1 MSKLKS
7 GFIDKSISIP
17 NPTESDNL
25 KENIINWGLDNMY
38 PYFLNFLYQSSAIQ
52 SGIINSKVHYTTSGG
67 LNYEGVDKEK
77 FDAFF
82 KNGNSDYNLNEIAE
96 QMSKDLEISNMFC
109 LKGVWSLDK
118 SKCDKL
124 EVIDFEKVRYRLD
137 DEMIAVCN
145 DWSDIDENP
154 LKIICPFNP
163 SDRSK
168 REFYLI
174 YQEKGKQSIYNR
186 TNTNKQMRGLSNSS
200 VTKINKSTYPQPPY
214 AGGLTSILT
223 DVKIN
228 KYQLNEISN
237 GFSTGT
243 IINLNNGIPTDDKE
257 KRQIEKEIQENAS
270 GEENAGGTMILYSN
284 GKENSAEVISLSGN
298 DLKDR
303 YLALSQDNRNNII
316 LAHSVTTPILFGI
329 KTEGSLGNATELE
342 IGYKIMKANYFKY
355 KQRAILQALNHIAK
369 YANGLSGE
377 IVFNDVEL
385 EFLQPK
391 EEETPAV
398 FSKKKFESYTD
409 YPEGA
414 RNNARRA
421 IEWKEKNGSDC
432 GTQVGWVRARQLAD
446 GKPISEET
454 IARMASFERHRQH
467 SDVPYSEGC
476 GGIMWDAWGGDSGI
490 RWASNKL
497 KEIRK
502 EKNSEQTES
511 EEINVVELFEM
522 SGKKRPENCL
532 MSKSLPAEFDADEE
546 REKFLNDFKKQSFAQ
561 LSAIENQVLAMLGDG
576 NDYNSIRKA
585 LGINGFKLTRIFKRF
600 KNLELIDSKANIT
613 NKGMIEVARQDVT
626 KIEIFYSYD
635 KNPNVDG
642 SVLIP
647 TSRDFCRALVGFS
660 ASRVWS
666 REDINGISARIG
678 YNAFAYRGG
687 WYHNPKTDRN
697 TPYCRHIWKQEIFFT

>member
-17 NPTESDNL
+17 NPTESDNI
-25 KENIINWGLDNMY
+25 KENIINWGLDNYY

-67 LNYEGVDKEK
+67 LDYEGLDKEK
-77 FDAFF
+77 YEAFF

-96 QMSKDLEISNMFC
+96 QMSKDLELSNMFC

-137 DEMIAVCN
+137 NDMIAVCN
-145 DWSDIDENP
+145 DWSDTDDNP

-163 SDRSK
+163 SDRK
-168 REFYLI
+168 QREFYLI

-200 VTKINKSTYPQPPY
+200 VTQINKSTYPQPPY

-257 KRQIEKEIQENAS
+257 KRAIEKEIQENAS
-270 GEENAGGTMILYSN
+270 GEENSGTTMILYSN
-284 GKENSAEVISLSGN
+284 GRENSAEVISLSGN

-369 YANGLSGE
+369 HGNGLQGE
-377 IVFNDVEL
+377 ITFNDVEL
-385 EFLQPK
+385 DFLQPK
-391 EEETPAV
+391 VEETPAI
-398 FSKKKFESYTD
+398 F
-409 YPEGA
+409 
-414 RNNARRA
+414 
-421 IEWKEKNGSDC
+421 
-432 GTQVGWVRARQLAD
+432 
-446 GKPISEET
+446 SEE
-454 IARMASFERHRQH
+454 
-467 SDVPYSEGC
+467 
-476 GGIMWDAWGGDSGI
+476 
-490 RWASNKL
+490 K
-497 KEIRK
+497 KE
-502 EKNSEQTES
+502 ES
-511 EEINVVELFEM
+511 INVVELFEK
-522 SGKKRPENCL
+522 SGRERPTNCL

-546 REKFLNDFKKQSFAQ
+546 REKFLNDFKKESFAQ
-561 LSAIENQVLAMLGDG
+561 LSAVENQVLAMLGDG

-585 LGINGFKLTRIFKRF
+585 LSINGFKLTRIFKRF
-600 KNLELIDSKANIT
+600 QNLELIDSKAKVT
-613 NKGMIEVARQDVT
+613 NKGLIEVARQDVT
-626 KIEIFYSYD
+626 KIEIFYSYAH
-635 KNPNVDG
+635 NPAVDNRPPI
-642 SVLIP
+642 IP
-647 TSRDFCRALVGFS
+647 TSRDFCRALFNFS
-660 ASRVWS
+660 KTRVWS
-666 REDINGISARIG
+666 REDINGISNRLG
-678 YNAFAYRGG
+678 YNSFSYRGG
-687 WYHNPKTDRN
+687 WYYNDKLERA

>member
-17 NPTESDNL
+17 NPTESDNI
-25 KENIINWGLDNMY
+25 KENIINWGLDNYY

-67 LNYEGVDKEK
+67 LDYEGIDKEK
-77 FDAFF
+77 YEAFF
-82 KNGNSDYNLNEIAE
+82 KNGNSDYNLDEIAE
-96 QMSKDLEISNMFC
+96 QMSKDLELSNMFC

-137 DEMIAVCN
+137 DDMIAVCN
-145 DWSDIDENP
+145 DWSDTDDNP

-163 SDRSK
+163 SDRK
-168 REFYLI
+168 QREFYLI

-200 VTKINKSTYPQPPY
+200 VTQINKSTYPQPPY

-257 KRQIEKEIQENAS
+257 KRAIEKEIQENAS

-284 GKENSAEVISLSGN
+284 GKDNSAEVISLSGN

-369 YANGLSGE
+369 YGNGLQGE
-377 IVFNDVEL
+377 ITFNDVEL
-385 EFLQPK
+385 DFLQPK
-391 EEETPAV
+391 VEETPAI
-398 FSKKKFESYTD
+398 F
-409 YPEGA
+409 
-414 RNNARRA
+414 
-421 IEWKEKNGSDC
+421 
-432 GTQVGWVRARQLAD
+432 
-446 GKPISEET
+446 SEE
-454 IARMASFERHRQH
+454 
-467 SDVPYSEGC
+467 
-476 GGIMWDAWGGDSGI
+476 
-490 RWASNKL
+490 K
-497 KEIRK
+497 KE
-502 EKNSEQTES
+502 ES
-511 EEINVVELFEM
+511 INVVELFEK
-522 SGKKRPENCL
+522 SGRERPTNCL

-546 REKFLNDFKKQSFAQ
+546 REKFLNDFKKESFAQ
-561 LSAIENQVLAMLGDG
+561 LSAVENQVLAMLGDG

-585 LGINGFKLTRIFKRF
+585 LNINGFKLTRIFKRF
-600 KNLELIDSKANIT
+600 QNLELIDSKAKVT

-635 KNPNVDG
+635 KNPAVDG

-666 REDINGISARIG
+666 REDINGISNRLG

>member
-1 MSKLKS
+1 MENITQLTLQIQLTMSKLKS

-17 NPTESDNL
+17 NPTESDNI
-25 KENIINWGLDNMY
+25 KENIINWGLDNYY

-67 LNYEGVDKEK
+67 LDYEGIDKEK
-77 FDAFF
+77 YEAFF
-82 KNGNSDYNLNEIAE
+82 KNGNSDYNLDEIAE
-96 QMSKDLEISNMFC
+96 QMSKDLELSNMFC

-124 EVIDFEKVRYRLD
+124 EVIDFEKVRYRLND
-137 DEMIAVCN
+137 DMISVCN
-145 DWSDIDENP
+145 DWSDTDDNP

-163 SDRSK
+163 SDRK
-168 REFYLI
+168 QREFYLI
-174 YQEKGKQSIYNR
+174 YQEKGKQSIYNK

-200 VTKINKSTYPQPPY
+200 VSKINKSTYPQPPY

-243 IINLNNGIPTDDKE
+243 IINLNSGIPTDEKE
-257 KRQIEKEIQENAS
+257 KRALEKDIQDNAS
-270 GEENAGGTMILYSN
+270 SEENAGGTMILYSN

-369 YANGLSGE
+369 YGNGLQGE
-377 IVFNDVEL
+377 ITFNEVNLD
-385 EFLQPK
+385 FLQPK
-391 EEETPAV
+391 VEETPAI
-398 FSKKKFESYTD
+398 F
-409 YPEGA
+409 
-414 RNNARRA
+414 
-421 IEWKEKNGSDC
+421 
-432 GTQVGWVRARQLAD
+432 
-446 GKPISEET
+446 SEE
-454 IARMASFERHRQH
+454 
-467 SDVPYSEGC
+467 
-476 GGIMWDAWGGDSGI
+476 
-490 RWASNKL
+490 K
-497 KEIRK
+497 KE
-502 EKNSEQTES
+502 ES
-511 EEINVVELFEM
+511 INVVELFEM
-522 SGKKRPENCL
+522 SGRERPTNCL

-546 REKFLNDFKKQSFAQ
+546 REKFLNEFKKESFAQ
-561 LSAIENQVLAMLGDG
+561 LSAVENQVLAMLGDG

-585 LGINGFKLTRIFKRF
+585 LSINAFKLTRIFKRF
-600 KNLELIDSKANIT
+600 QNLEIIDSKANIT

-626 KIEIFYSYD
+626 KIEIFYSYAH
-635 KNPNVDG
+635 NPAQDNRPTI
-642 SVLIP
+642 IP
-647 TSRDFCRALVGFS
+647 TSRDFCKALVGFS
-660 ASRVWS
+660 QNKVWS
-666 REDINGISARIG
+666 REDINGISNRLG
-678 YNAFAYRGG
+678 YNSFRYRGG
-687 WYHNPKTDRN
+687 WYYNDKLDRA

>member
-17 NPTESDNL
+17 NPTESDNIE
-25 KENIINWGLDNMY
+25 ENIINWGLDNYY

-67 LNYEGVDKEK
+67 LNYEGIDKDK

-82 KNGNSDYNLNEIAE
+82 KNGNSDYNLDEIAE
-96 QMSKDLEISNMFC
+96 QMSKDLELSNMFC

-137 DEMIAVCN
+137 DDMIAVCN
-145 DWSDIDENP
+145 DWSDTDDNP

-163 SDRSK
+163 SDRK
-168 REFYLI
+168 QREFYLI

-200 VTKINKSTYPQPPY
+200 VTQINKSTYPQPPY

-257 KRQIEKEIQENAS
+257 KRAIEKEIQENAS

-369 YANGLSGE
+369 YGNGLQGE
-377 IVFNDVEL
+377 ITFNDVEL
-385 EFLQPK
+385 DFLQPK
-391 EEETPAV
+391 VEETPAI
-398 FSKKKFESYTD
+398 F
-409 YPEGA
+409 
-414 RNNARRA
+414 
-421 IEWKEKNGSDC
+421 
-432 GTQVGWVRARQLAD
+432 
-446 GKPISEET
+446 SEE
-454 IARMASFERHRQH
+454 
-467 SDVPYSEGC
+467 
-476 GGIMWDAWGGDSGI
+476 
-490 RWASNKL
+490 K
-497 KEIRK
+497 KE
-502 EKNSEQTES
+502 ES
-511 EEINVVELFEM
+511 INVVELFEM
-522 SGKKRPENCL
+522 SGRERPTNCL

-546 REKFLNDFKKQSFAQ
+546 REKFLNDFKKESFAQ
-561 LSAIENQVLAMLGDG
+561 LSAVENQVLAMLGDG

-585 LGINGFKLTRIFKRF
+585 LNINGFKLTRIFKRF
-600 KNLELIDSKANIT
+600 QNLELIDSKAKVT
-613 NKGMIEVARQDVT
+613 NKGLIEVARQDVT

-635 KNPNVDG
+635 KNPAVDG

-666 REDINGISARIG
+666 REDINGISNRLG

>member
-1 MSKLKS
+1 MSKLKT
-7 GFIDKSISIP
+7 GFIDKKVSIP
-17 NPTESDNL
+17 NPTESDNI
-25 KENIINWGLDNMY
+25 KDNIINWGLDNFY

-67 LNYEGVDKEK
+67 LNYEGLDKEK

-82 KNGNSDYNLNEIAE
+82 KNGNSDYNLDEIAE
-96 QMSKDLEISNMFC
+96 QMSKDLELSNMFC

-137 DEMIAVCN
+137 DDMIAVCN

-154 LKIICPFNP
+154 FKIICPFDS

-174 YQEKGKQSIYNR
+174 YQEKGKQSIYNNN
-186 TNTNKQMRGLSNSS
+186 NTSKGMRGLSNSS
-200 VTKINKSTYPQPPY
+200 VSKINKSTYPQPPY

-228 KYQLNEISN
+228 KYTLNEISN

-243 IINLNNGIPTDDKE
+243 IISLNNGIPTDDKE
-257 KRQIEKEIQENAS
+257 KRAIEKDIQDNAS

-369 YANGLSGE
+369 YANNLQGE
-377 IVFNDVEL
+377 INFNEVNLDFL
-385 EFLQPK
+385 ESK
-391 EEETPAV
+391 EEVAPAV
-398 FSKKKFESYTD
+398 FSEEKK
-409 YPEGA
+409 
-414 RNNARRA
+414 
-421 IEWKEKNGSDC
+421 
-432 GTQVGWVRARQLAD
+432 
-446 GKPISEET
+446 
-454 IARMASFERHRQH
+454 
-467 SDVPYSEGC
+467 
-476 GGIMWDAWGGDSGI
+476 
-490 RWASNKL
+490 
-497 KEIRK
+497 
-502 EKNSEQTES
+502 
-511 EEINVVELFEM
+511 EEINVVELFEQ
-522 SGKKRPENCL
+522 SGRERPINCL

-546 REKFLNDFKKQSFAQ
+546 REKFLNDFKKESFAQ

-585 LGINGFKLTRIFKRF
+585 LNINAFKLTRIFKRF
-600 KNLELIDSKANIT
+600 KNLELIDSKANINT
-613 NKGMIEVARQDVT
+613 RGLTEIARQDVT
-626 KIEIFYSYD
+626 RIEIFYSYD

-642 SVLIP
+642 NVLIP

>member
-17 NPTESDNL
+17 NPTESDNI
-25 KENIINWGLDNMY
+25 KENIINWGLDNYY

-67 LNYEGVDKEK
+67 LNYEGLDKDK

-96 QMSKDLEISNMFC
+96 QMSKDLELSNMFC

-137 DEMIAVCN
+137 DDMIAVCN
-145 DWSDIDENP
+145 DWSDTDDNP

-163 SDRSK
+163 SDRK
-168 REFYLI
+168 EREFYLI

-200 VTKINKSTYPQPPY
+200 VTQINKSTYPQPPY

-257 KRQIEKEIQENAS
+257 KRAIEKEIQENAS

-284 GKENSAEVISLSGN
+284 GKDNSAEVISLSGN

-355 KQRAILQALNHIAK
+355 KQRAILQAFNHIAK
-369 YANGLSGE
+369 HGNGLQGE
-377 IVFNDVEL
+377 ITFNDVEL
-385 EFLQPK
+385 DFLQPK
-391 EEETPAV
+391 VEETPAI
-398 FSKKKFESYTD
+398 F
-409 YPEGA
+409 
-414 RNNARRA
+414 
-421 IEWKEKNGSDC
+421 
-432 GTQVGWVRARQLAD
+432 
-446 GKPISEET
+446 SEE
-454 IARMASFERHRQH
+454 
-467 SDVPYSEGC
+467 
-476 GGIMWDAWGGDSGI
+476 
-490 RWASNKL
+490 K
-497 KEIRK
+497 KE
-502 EKNSEQTES
+502 ES
-511 EEINVVELFEM
+511 INVVELFEM
-522 SGKKRPENCL
+522 SGRERPTNCL

-546 REKFLNDFKKQSFAQ
+546 REKFLNDFKKESFAQ
-561 LSAIENQVLAMLGDG
+561 LSAVENQVLAMLGDG

-585 LGINGFKLTRIFKRF
+585 LNINGFKLTRIFKSF
-600 KNLELIDSKANIT
+600 QNLELIDSKAKVT
-613 NKGMIEVARQDVT
+613 NKGLIEVARQDVT

-635 KNPNVDG
+635 KNPAVDG

-666 REDINGISARIG
+666 REDINGISNRLG

>member
-25 KENIINWGLDNMY
+25 TENVINWGLDNLY

-67 LNYEGVDKEK
+67 LNYEGIDKEK
-77 FDAFF
+77 YEAFF
-82 KNGNSDYNLNEIAE
+82 KNGNSDYNLDEIAE

-137 DEMIAVCN
+137 DEKIAVCN
-145 DWSDIDENP
+145 DWSDVDENP
-154 LKIICPFNP
+154 MKIICPFDP
-163 SDRSK
+163 SDRSE

-329 KTEGSLGNATELE
+329 KTEGTLGNATELE

-377 IVFNDVEL
+377 IKFNEVNLDFL
-385 EFLQPK
+385 EVK

-398 FSKKKFESYTD
+398 FTEEKEES
-409 YPEGA
+409 
-414 RNNARRA
+414 
-421 IEWKEKNGSDC
+421 
-432 GTQVGWVRARQLAD
+432 
-446 GKPISEET
+446 
-454 IARMASFERHRQH
+454 
-467 SDVPYSEGC
+467 
-476 GGIMWDAWGGDSGI
+476 
-490 RWASNKL
+490 
-497 KEIRK
+497 
-502 EKNSEQTES
+502 
-511 EEINVVELFEM
+511 INVVELFEM
-522 SGKKRPENCL
+522 SGRERPTNCL

-546 REKFLNDFKKQSFAQ
+546 REKFLNDFKKESFAE

-585 LGINGFKLTRIFKRF
+585 LNINAFKLSKIFRRF
-600 KNLELIDSKANIT
+600 KSLELIDSKANIT

>member
-17 NPTESDNL
+17 NPTESDNI
-25 KENIINWGLDNMY
+25 KENIINWGLDNYY

-67 LNYEGVDKEK
+67 LDYEGLDKEK
-77 FDAFF
+77 YEAFF

-96 QMSKDLEISNMFC
+96 QMSKDLELSNMFC

-137 DEMIAVCN
+137 NDMIAVCN
-145 DWSDIDENP
+145 DWSDTDDNP

-163 SDRSK
+163 SDRK
-168 REFYLI
+168 QREFYLI

-200 VTKINKSTYPQPPY
+200 VTQINKSTYPQPPY
-214 AGGLTSILT
+214 AGGLVSILT
-223 DVKIN
+223 DVKIG

-243 IINLNNGIPTDDKE
+243 IINLNNGIPTDEKE
-257 KRQIEKEIQENAS
+257 KRAIEKEIQENAS
-270 GEENAGGTMILYSN
+270 GEENSGTTMILYSN
-284 GKENSAEVISLSGN
+284 GRENSAEVISLSGN

-369 YANGLSGE
+369 YGNGLQGE
-377 IVFNDVEL
+377 ITFNDVEL
-385 EFLQPK
+385 DFLQPK
-391 EEETPAV
+391 VEETPAI
-398 FSKKKFESYTD
+398 F
-409 YPEGA
+409 
-414 RNNARRA
+414 
-421 IEWKEKNGSDC
+421 
-432 GTQVGWVRARQLAD
+432 
-446 GKPISEET
+446 SEE
-454 IARMASFERHRQH
+454 
-467 SDVPYSEGC
+467 
-476 GGIMWDAWGGDSGI
+476 
-490 RWASNKL
+490 K
-497 KEIRK
+497 KE
-502 EKNSEQTES
+502 ES
-511 EEINVVELFEM
+511 INVVELFEM
-522 SGKKRPENCL
+522 SGRERPTNCL

-546 REKFLNDFKKQSFAQ
+546 REKFLNDFKKESFAQ
-561 LSAIENQVLAMLGDG
+561 LSAVENQVLAMLGDG

-585 LGINGFKLTRIFKRF
+585 LSINAFKLTRIFKRF
-600 KNLELIDSKANIT
+600 QNLELIDSKAKVT
-613 NKGMIEVARQDVT
+613 NKGLIEVARQDVT

-635 KNPNVDG
+635 KSPEVDG
-642 SVLIP
+642 PSILP
-647 TSRDFCRALVGFS
+647 NDRTRDFCEALVNFS
-660 ASRVWS
+660 NTRVWS

-687 WYHNPKTDRN
+687 WYHNPKTKKN

>member
-67 LNYEGVDKEK
+67 LNYEGTDKEK

-154 LKIICPFNP
+154 LKIISPFEP

-369 YANGLSGE
+369 YANGLQGE
-377 IVFNDVEL
+377 ILFNEVEL
-385 EFLQPK
+385 DFLQPK

-398 FSKKKFESYTD
+398 FSEEKKE
-409 YPEGA
+409 
-414 RNNARRA
+414 
-421 IEWKEKNGSDC
+421 EK
-432 GTQVGWVRARQLAD
+432 
-446 GKPISEET
+446 
-454 IARMASFERHRQH
+454 
-467 SDVPYSEGC
+467 
-476 GGIMWDAWGGDSGI
+476 
-490 RWASNKL
+490 
-497 KEIRK
+497 
-502 EKNSEQTES
+502 
-511 EEINVVELFEM
+511 INVVELFEK
-522 SGKKRPENCL
+522 SGRERPTNCL

-546 REKFLNDFKKQSFAQ
+546 REKFLNDFKKESFAQ
-561 LSAIENQVLAMLGDG
+561 LSAVENQVLAMLGDG

-585 LGINGFKLTRIFKRF
+585 LNINGFKLTRIFKRF
-600 KNLELIDSKANIT
+600 KNLELIDTKANIT

-687 WYHNPKTDRN
+687 WYHNPKTDKN

>member
-17 NPTESDNL
+17 NPTESDNI
-25 KENIINWGLDNMY
+25 KENIINWGLDNYY

-67 LNYEGVDKEK
+67 LDYEGIDKDKYES
-77 FDAFF
+77 FF
-82 KNGNSDYNLNEIAE
+82 KNGNSDYNLDEIAE
-96 QMSKDLEISNMFC
+96 QMSKDLELSNMFC

-137 DEMIAVCN
+137 DDMIAVCN
-145 DWSDIDENP
+145 DWSDTDDNP

-163 SDRSK
+163 SDRK
-168 REFYLI
+168 EREFYLI

-200 VTKINKSTYPQPPY
+200 VSKINKSTYPQPPY

-257 KRQIEKEIQENAS
+257 KRAIEKEIQENAS
-270 GEENAGGTMILYSN
+270 GEENSGTTMILYSN
-284 GKENSAEVISLSGN
+284 GRENSAEVISLSGN

-369 YANGLSGE
+369 YGNGLQGE
-377 IVFNDVEL
+377 ITFNDVEL
-385 EFLQPK
+385 DFLQPK
-391 EEETPAV
+391 VEETPAV
-398 FSKKKFESYTD
+398 FTEEKK
-409 YPEGA
+409 
-414 RNNARRA
+414 
-421 IEWKEKNGSDC
+421 
-432 GTQVGWVRARQLAD
+432 
-446 GKPISEET
+446 
-454 IARMASFERHRQH
+454 
-467 SDVPYSEGC
+467 
-476 GGIMWDAWGGDSGI
+476 
-490 RWASNKL
+490 
-497 KEIRK
+497 
-502 EKNSEQTES
+502 

-522 SGKKRPENCL
+522 SGIERPTNCL

-546 REKFLNDFKKQSFAQ
+546 REKFLNDFKKESFAQ
-561 LSAIENQVLAMLGDG
+561 LSAVENQVLAMLGDG

-585 LGINGFKLTRIFKRF
+585 LNINAFKLTRIFKRF
-600 KNLELIDSKANIT
+600 QNLEIIDSKANIT

-635 KNPNVDG
+635 KNPTVDG

>member
-25 KENIINWGLDNMY
+25 TENIINWGLDNYY

-67 LNYEGVDKEK
+67 LDYEGIDKEK
-77 FDAFF
+77 YEAFF

-124 EVIDFEKVRYRLD
+124 EVIDFEKVRYRLE
-137 DEMIAVCN
+137 DEKIAVCN
-145 DWSDIDENP
+145 DWSDVDENP
-154 LKIICPFNP
+154 MKIICPFNP
-163 SDRSK
+163 SDRSE

-243 IINLNNGIPTDDKE
+243 IINLNNGIPTDDNE

-377 IVFNDVEL
+377 ITFNEVEL
-385 EFLQPK
+385 DFLQPK

-398 FSKKKFESYTD
+398 FSEEKKE
-409 YPEGA
+409 
-414 RNNARRA
+414 
-421 IEWKEKNGSDC
+421 EK
-432 GTQVGWVRARQLAD
+432 
-446 GKPISEET
+446 
-454 IARMASFERHRQH
+454 
-467 SDVPYSEGC
+467 
-476 GGIMWDAWGGDSGI
+476 
-490 RWASNKL
+490 
-497 KEIRK
+497 
-502 EKNSEQTES
+502 
-511 EEINVVELFEM
+511 INVVELFEK
-522 SGKKRPENCL
+522 SGRERPTNCL

-546 REKFLNDFKKQSFAQ
+546 REKFLNDFKKESFAQ

-585 LGINGFKLTRIFKRF
+585 LGINPFKLTRILKRF
-600 KNLELIDSKANIT
+600 NNLELIDKDAKVT
-613 NKGMIEVARQDVT
+613 TKGMTEIARQDVS

-666 REDINGISARIG
+666 REDINGISNRLG
-678 YNAFAYRGG
+678 YNSFSYRGG

>member
-17 NPTESDNL
+17 NPTESDNIE
-25 KENIINWGLDNMY
+25 ENIINWGLDNYY

-67 LNYEGVDKEK
+67 LDYEGIDKEK
-77 FDAFF
+77 YEAFF
-82 KNGNSDYNLNEIAE
+82 KNGNSDYNLDEIAE
-96 QMSKDLEISNMFC
+96 QMSKDLELSNMFC

-137 DEMIAVCN
+137 DDMIAVCN
-145 DWSDIDENP
+145 DWSDTDDNP

-163 SDRSK
+163 SDRK
-168 REFYLI
+168 QREFYLI

-200 VTKINKSTYPQPPY
+200 VTQINKSTYPQPPY

-257 KRQIEKEIQENAS
+257 KRAIEKEIQENAS

-284 GKENSAEVISLSGN
+284 GKDNSAEVISLSGN

-369 YANGLSGE
+369 YGNGLQGE
-377 IVFNDVEL
+377 ITFNDVEL
-385 EFLQPK
+385 DFLQPK
-391 EEETPAV
+391 VEETPAI
-398 FSKKKFESYTD
+398 F
-409 YPEGA
+409 
-414 RNNARRA
+414 
-421 IEWKEKNGSDC
+421 
-432 GTQVGWVRARQLAD
+432 
-446 GKPISEET
+446 SEE
-454 IARMASFERHRQH
+454 
-467 SDVPYSEGC
+467 
-476 GGIMWDAWGGDSGI
+476 
-490 RWASNKL
+490 K
-497 KEIRK
+497 KE
-502 EKNSEQTES
+502 ES
-511 EEINVVELFEM
+511 INVVELFEM
-522 SGKKRPENCL
+522 SGRERPTNCL

-546 REKFLNDFKKQSFAQ
+546 REKFLNDFKKESFAQ
-561 LSAIENQVLAMLGDG
+561 LSAVENQVLAMLGDG

-585 LGINGFKLTRIFKRF
+585 LNINGFKLTRIFKRF
-600 KNLELIDSKANIT
+600 QNLELIDSKAKVT
-613 NKGMIEVARQDVT
+613 NKGLIEVARQDVT

-635 KNPNVDG
+635 KNPAVDG

-666 REDINGISARIG
+666 REDINGISNRLG

>member
-25 KENIINWGLDNMY
+25 TENVINWGLDNLY

-67 LNYEGVDKEK
+67 LNYEGIDKEK
-77 FDAFF
+77 YEAFF
-82 KNGNSDYNLNEIAE
+82 KNGNSDYNLDEIAE

-118 SKCDKL
+118 SRCDKL
-124 EVIDFEKVRYRLD
+124 EVIDFEKVRYRLE
-137 DEMIAVCN
+137 DEKIAVCN
-145 DWSDIDENP
+145 DWSDVDENP
-154 LKIICPFNP
+154 MKIICPFDP
-163 SDRSK
+163 SDRSE

-284 GKENSAEVISLSGN
+284 GKDNSAEVISLSGN

-355 KQRAILQALNHIAK
+355 KQRAILQALNHISK
-369 YANGLSGE
+369 YANGLQGE
-377 IVFNDVEL
+377 ITFNEVEL
-385 EFLQPK
+385 DFLQAK
-391 EEETPAV
+391 EEETPAI
-398 FSKKKFESYTD
+398 FSKKKIE
-409 YPEGA
+409 
-414 RNNARRA
+414 NNS
-421 IEWKEKNGSDC
+421 K
-432 GTQVGWVRARQLAD
+432 
-446 GKPISEET
+446 
-454 IARMASFERHRQH
+454 
-467 SDVPYSEGC
+467 
-476 GGIMWDAWGGDSGI
+476 
-490 RWASNKL
+490 
-497 KEIRK
+497 
-502 EKNSEQTES
+502 QTES

-522 SGKKRPENCL
+522 SGRERPTNCL

-546 REKFLNDFKKQSFAQ
+546 REKFLNDFKKESFAE
-561 LSAIENQVLAMLGDG
+561 LSAVENQVLAMLGDG

-585 LGINGFKLTRIFKRF
+585 LGINPFKLNRIFKRF

-626 KIEIFYSYD
+626 KIEIFYSYAH
-635 KNPNVDG
+635 NPAQDNRP
-642 SVLIP
+642 SIIP

-687 WYHNPKTDRN
+687 WYYNDKLERA

>member
-67 LNYEGVDKEK
+67 LNYEGADKEK

-82 KNGNSDYNLNEIAE
+82 KNGNSDYNLNEISE

-214 AGGLTSILT
+214 SGGLTSILT
-223 DVKIN
+223 DVKIP
-228 KYQLNEISN
+228 KYQLNEIN
-237 GFSTGT
+237 NNFSTGT
-243 IINLNNGIPTDDKE
+243 IINLNNGVPTDEKE
-257 KRQIEKEIQENAS
+257 KRAIEKEIQDNTA
-270 GEENAGGTMILYSN
+270 GEENAGGIMVLYSN

-377 IVFNDVEL
+377 IVFNEVEL
-385 EFLQPK
+385 DFLQPK
-391 EEETPAV
+391 IEETPAV
-398 FSKKKFESYTD
+398 FSEEKKE
-409 YPEGA
+409 
-414 RNNARRA
+414 
-421 IEWKEKNGSDC
+421 EK
-432 GTQVGWVRARQLAD
+432 
-446 GKPISEET
+446 
-454 IARMASFERHRQH
+454 
-467 SDVPYSEGC
+467 
-476 GGIMWDAWGGDSGI
+476 
-490 RWASNKL
+490 
-497 KEIRK
+497 
-502 EKNSEQTES
+502 
-511 EEINVVELFEM
+511 INVVELFDNC
-522 SGKKRPENCL
+522 GRKRPTNCL

-546 REKFLNDFKKQSFAQ
+546 REKFLNEFKKESFAQ
-561 LSAIENQVLAMLGDG
+561 LSAVENQVLAMLGDN

-585 LGINGFKLTRIFKRF
+585 LGINPFKLTRILKRF
-600 KNLELIDSKANIT
+600 KSLELIDKDAKVT
-613 NKGMIEVARQDVT
+613 VKGMTEIARQDVS

-687 WYHNPKTDRN
+687 WYHNPKTDKN